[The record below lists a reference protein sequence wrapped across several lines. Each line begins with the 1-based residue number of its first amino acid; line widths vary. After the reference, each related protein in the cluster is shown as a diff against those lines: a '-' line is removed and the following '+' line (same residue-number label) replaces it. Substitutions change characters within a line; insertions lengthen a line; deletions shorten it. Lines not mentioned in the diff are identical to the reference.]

1 MLKSTVANT
10 VVAWLV
16 VISVTG
22 CTQPDTNDATS
33 PPGLPETPTT
43 RASTTATEPSDGAQ
57 NGAPNASPS
66 SPPTAPASTTA
77 TEPSDGAQND
87 ASPSNPPTTAPAS
100 TTATEESEGG
110 QHGITD
116 APHDYMNDLEE
127 QLISVLSSIGV
138 EDPGVAEHGF
148 RDAWIAGE
156 WRGRTALVHGS
167 PDPIVLPS
175 DDVVGRVDL
184 GGVPAKV
191 VATAAFGEVV
201 RFECGAV
208 GYDVASLAGDGESG
222 SSDIDSAVELAQLL
236 VPELPC

>member
-1 MLKSTVANT
+1 MLRSTVASA

-22 CTQPDTNDATS
+22 CTQSDTNDATS

-57 NGAPNASPS
+57 NGAP
-66 SPPTAPASTTA
+66 
-77 TEPSDGAQND
+77 D

-156 WRGRTALVHGS
+156 WRGRTAVVHGH
-167 PDPIVLPS
+167 PDPAMLTS
-175 DDVVGRVDL
+175 GDVVGRVDL
-184 GGVPAKV
+184 GGVPAQV

-201 RFECGAV
+201 RFECGEV

-222 SSDIDSAVELAQLL
+222 SSDLDSAVELAQLL